1 MIAPECPAQFVWSH
15 LVERVEYRLE
25 KLDPALQVDSRRVYL
40 TGISM
45 GGYGAFKLA
54 SRQAA
59 RLQRWC
65 PCAAQAKR
73 TGQGSLAR
81 LPTWVFHG
89 ARDSVVPA
97 ETPRRIPGDS
107 HAPRCFAER
116 AARLDE
122 KRKAPKLFLASGL
135 LE

>member
-59 RLQRWC
+59 RLERWC

-73 TGQGSLAR
+73 TGQGSPGPAAHL
-81 LPTWVFHG
+81 G
-89 ARDSVVPA
+89 SVTSRNQP
-97 ETPRRIPGDS
+97 ES
-107 HAPRCFAER
+107 
-116 AARLDE
+116 LDE